1 MWGIVLA
8 GEPIGYDPC
17 AATALGRV
25 ERIILSP
32 NSITVQSISEAEK
45 LVGLAYGE
53 AERALMLDNLAAQI
67 DLAVKRRKTVL
78 PQSLAPATLFD
89 PRLPGWTPSAGGR
102 FRASEPPVLPLPG
115 NDEDIAFAPVSTLAS
130 WIRTRAITAVR
141 LAEIYLERIAR
152 IGPKLECIAVAT
164 PELALEQARRAD
176 ALLAKGTYLGPLHGI
191 PWGCKDILDTAGITT
206 GWGAEPYRYRVP
218 DSDAAVVRQL
228 AEAGAVLVAKTSVG
242 ALAYGD
248 IWYGGVTRNPWN
260 LAEGSSGSSAGSC
273 SATVAG
279 LVAFSLG
286 TETLGSIVAPALRCG
301 ATGLRPTFGRVSRVG
316 AMPLCWTLDKIGPIC
331 RSVEDTALVLAA
343 IEGHDPADPVSI
355 GAPLA
360 YDSGAE
366 LKGRRVGYFPA
377 DIDSPGAD
385 DLDRAALQAARGLG
399 LELVPL
405 RRPDLP
411 YDTLMSVLFAE
422 AAASF
427 ENLTLENRDDELT
440 WQEAGAWPNTFRK
453 ARFLSAV
460 DHIQLDRLRRLVMQ
474 VMDEAFQG
482 VDAMIGPALVGPMLV
497 ITNFTGHPCLIM
509 RSGFRQSET
518 RGALSLAHG
527 RIEQGSPTAGP
538 THTIP
543 HGICLWGRLFDE
555 GTVLEIGRALER
567 AFDVWH
573 RRPALD

>member
-1 MWGIVLA
+1 MHIRHS
-8 GEPIGYDPC
+8 PC
-17 AATALGRV
+17 AAAAVGRV
-25 ERIILSP
+25 ERIVLGP

-45 LVGLAYGE
+45 LLGLAYTE

-78 PQSLAPATLFD
+78 PQALAPATLFD
-89 PRLPGWTPSAGGR
+89 PRLPGWTPPEVGR
-102 FRASEPPVLPLPG
+102 FRASELPVPPLPS
-115 NDEDIAFAPVSTLAS
+115 NDEDIAFASVSTLGA
-130 WIRTRAITAVR
+130 WIRTRAIAAVR
-141 LAEIYLERIAR
+141 LVEIYLERIER
-152 IGPKLECIAVAT
+152 IGPRLECIAVAT
-164 PELALEQARRAD
+164 PELALEQARRVD
-176 ALLAKGTYLGPLHGI
+176 ALLDRDIYLGPLHGI
-191 PWGCKDILDTAGITT
+191 PWGCKDIFDTAGITT
-206 GWGAEPYRYRVP
+206 AWGAEPYRDRVP
-218 DSDAAVVRQL
+218 QGDAAVVRKL
-228 AEAGAVLVAKTSVG
+228 AEAGAVLIAKTTVG
-242 ALAYGD
+242 AIAYGD

-260 LAEGSSGSSAGSC
+260 LGEGSSGSSAGSA

-286 TETLGSIVAPALRCG
+286 TETLGSIVAPSLRCG

-316 AMPLCWTLDKIGPIC
+316 AMPLCWTLDKVGPIC
-331 RSVEDTALVLAA
+331 RTVEDTALVLAA
-343 IEGHDPADPVSI
+343 IEGHDPDDPVSI
-355 GAPLA
+355 GAPLT
-360 YDSGAE
+360 YDSGGD

-377 DIDSPGAD
+377 DFDASDAD
-385 DLDRAALQAARGLG
+385 DLDRAALEAARGLG

-405 RRPDLP
+405 QRPDLP
-411 YDTLMSVLFAE
+411 YDTLMSLLFAE

-427 ENLTLENRDDELT
+427 ENLTLENGDDELT

-460 DHIQLDRLRRLVMQ
+460 DHIQLDRFRRLVMQ

-482 VDAMIGPALVGPMLV
+482 IEAMIGPPLVGPMLV

-527 RIEQGSPTAGP
+527 RIEQGSPTAGDK
-538 THTIP
+538 HLIP
-543 HGICLWGRLFDE
+543 HGVCLWGRLFDE
-555 GTVLEIGRALER
+555 GRVLEIGRALER

-573 RRPALD
+573 RRPALG